1 LPADQPWHHY
11 QAIKTKPLIRGA
23 AHNEFSAAPAPFA
36 LPRFGANM
44 NEVRKQRNGASALL
58 E

>member
-11 QAIKTKPLIRGA
+11 QAIKTKPLIQGA

-44 NEVRKQRNGASALL
+44 NEVRKQRNGA
-58 E
+58 